1 MIDVYYNTENNII
14 IDNFLPND
22 LYNSLT
28 GYIQN
33 ELIKKE
39 WVSTHKNELTD
50 ESNKNKVKINT
61 DLGRIRLEVKPEPA
75 LLKYIEEYARQ
86 YTKNIIFQHAYF
98 VEYNKK
104 YGIPNLPPHV
114 DDNFEYAR
122 LTFDIQLSSNKLWK
136 IFVEDNDFELHENE
150 GLVFSGTHQVHW
162 REKVI
167 FDNTDYVDML
177 LCQFSNPSLLSKPI
191 NLKFKSDIRSRAN
204 IFKLQYNKK
213 G

>member
-1 MIDVYYNTENNII
+1 MDTSILNLNNSIVKNI
-14 IDNFLPND
+14 F
-22 LYNSLT
+22 T
-28 GYIQN
+28 
-33 ELIKKE
+33 
-39 WVSTHKNELTD
+39 KNELD
-50 ESNKNKVKINT
+50 YLYLIIDKYVSSCSKKEQK
-61 DLGRIRLEVKPEPA
+61 DLGRIYFKMLWDSDKESVDLPIPTELVDIITSKAIESHGNPLKLES
-75 LLKYIEEYARQ
+75 ISFAR
-86 YTKNIIFQHAYF
+86 
-98 VEYNKK
+98 YNLK

-177 LCQFSNPSLLSKPI
+177 LCQFSNPSILSKPI
-191 NLKFKSDIRSRAN
+191 NLKFKADIRSRAN

>member
-1 MIDVYYNTENNII
+1 MFLFIMFHFTSPLFTYYITNKEKYYHA
-14 IDNFLPND
+14 DN
-22 LYNSLT
+22 YS
-28 GYIQN
+28 
-33 ELIKKE
+33 
-39 WVSTHKNELTD
+39 
-50 ESNKNKVKINT
+50 
-61 DLGRIRLEVKPEPA
+61 
-75 LLKYIEEYARQ
+75 
-86 YTKNIIFQHAYF
+86 
-98 VEYNKK
+98 
-104 YGIPNLPPHV
+104 V